1 MVIFISLSRMV
12 QTQGVSVTKIMISG
26 TVWARVE
33 TGLWCLLT
41 MSKSRIQKKSMELD
55 LQSAGSSPYLT
66 YKDYVPVMPL

>member
-12 QTQGVSVTKIMISG
+12 QAQGVSVTKIMISG

-41 MSKSRIQKKSMELD
+41 MSRNIRAKYCQALVQVQD
-55 LQSAGSSPYLT
+55 LS
-66 YKDYVPVMPL
+66 VH